1 MTTQMLAHAGVLTW
15 RRVPMLATAALLG
28 LASAAPP
35 SVVAAQSS
43 NPPTVQVIC
52 LLSPGGGVARIVRVT
67 YPAPVKNVHVF
78 WPVGGGANVVHHP
91 PAPANKV
98 YSLAVPAGSYALK
111 YVTQR
116 TDGGYP
122 PFFYSYDPVIVI
134 QPSTGCQRSKAVGTP
149 SS

>member
-1 MTTQMLAHAGVLTW
+1 MVTQTDNRTSGG

-28 LASAAPP
+28 LAVTAPP
-35 SVVAAQSS
+35 AGVAAQGS

-52 LLSPGGGVARIVRVT
+52 QLSLGGGAVPIVRVT
-67 YPAPVKNVHVF
+67 YAAPVKNVHVF

-91 PAPANKV
+91 PATASKV

-111 YVTQR
+111 YVTQM
-116 TDGGYP
+116 TYGGYP

-134 QPSTGCQRSKAVGTP
+134 QPSTGGCQGSNQRR
-149 SS
+149 